1 MAGLEVDSIE
11 RTGPDLSPFRVGHVV
26 ECGPHPNADRL
37 SVCGVD
43 VGEGEA
49 LSIVCGAPN
58 VAAGQK
64 VAVALA
70 GTQLP
75 TGVKLKRTKIRGV
88 PSEGMICA
96 PDELGLADEHSGI
109 LVLDEATSVGEPLD
123 RVVAAGDS
131 VLEVAVLPNRGD
143 CLSMLGM
150 AREVR
155 ALVGGELRPP
165 PCSPPEGK
173 RRADEDVQV
182 AIAAPEACHHYLAR
196 IVRGVRVGASPSW
209 LRERLES
216 AGLRSI
222 NVVVDVTNLAL
233 LEFGQPLHAF
243 DLATLRDA
251 RIEVRCAGDDER
263 FTTLD
268 GVERRLGSRDLVIA
282 DGERAIALA
291 GVMGGANTEVSDAT
305 RDVLLESAHFHPAF
319 VRHTG
324 RRLGLFTDAST
335 RFERGVD
342 AVGVARAADRAARLL
357 AELAGGEVSA
367 GVVEAHGTPVER
379 CAEIQLEPDRVNRLL
394 GTGLETD
401 EIRSCLQR
409 VGVETR
415 SRKSTLVCAIPSH
428 RNDLEIPEDLIEEVA
443 RIHGYEHIPATP
455 LHAPL
460 TAGRRPEAWVLAER
474 VRDALEAEGLVE
486 LLCLPF
492 SDLRDLDRLG
502 LAGDDPR
509 RSGIRVLNP
518 LAEAEA
524 HLRTTLVPSLLRVVR
539 ENLSH
544 QADHLALFEVSRVF
558 LASKAEELPRE
569 PLRLGLALVR
579 AEPRGPWVAQ
589 DVPLFF
595 DAKGIVER
603 LLARLGRHVEF
614 RGGNPEPYLHP
625 GSAGELHGGGVS
637 LGSLGGL
644 HPDVASAFGIEL
656 PCVVAELDLEQIGS
670 LAEQPMRYRE
680 VSQYPSIRRDLAVLV
695 DRGHAAAEVLE
706 AIRRQAGGD
715 LTAVEL
721 FDRYEGEGVPEGF
734 EGTLR

>member
-1 MAGLEVDSIE
+1 
-11 RTGPDLSPFRVGHVV
+11 
-26 ECGPHPNADRL
+26 
-37 SVCGVD
+37 
-43 VGEGEA
+43 
-49 LSIVCGAPN
+49 
-58 VAAGQK
+58 
-64 VAVALA
+64 
-70 GTQLP
+70 
-75 TGVKLKRTKIRGV
+75 
-88 PSEGMICA
+88 
-96 PDELGLADEHSGI
+96 
-109 LVLDEATSVGEPLD
+109 
-123 RVVAAGDS
+123 
-131 VLEVAVLPNRGD
+131 
-143 CLSMLGM
+143 
-150 AREVR
+150 
-155 ALVGGELRPP
+155 
-165 PCSPPEGK
+165 
-173 RRADEDVQV
+173 
-182 AIAAPEACHHYLAR
+182 
-196 IVRGVRVGASPSW
+196 
-209 LRERLES
+209 
-216 AGLRSI
+216 
-222 NVVVDVTNLAL
+222 
-233 LEFGQPLHAF
+233 
-243 DLATLRDA
+243 
-251 RIEVRCAGDDER
+251 
-263 FTTLD
+263 
-268 GVERRLGSRDLVIA
+268 
-282 DGERAIALA
+282 
-291 GVMGGANTEVSDAT
+291 MGGANTEVSDAT

-394 GTGLETD
+394 GTGLETG

-558 LASKAEELPRE
+558 LASKAEELPRG

-579 AEPRGPWVAQ
+579 AEPRGPWAAQ

-625 GSAGELHGGGVS
+625 GSAGELHSGGVS
-637 LGSLGGL
+637 LGSVGGL
-644 HPDVASAFGIEL
+644 HPDVASAFGIGL

-721 FDRYEGEGVPEGF
+721 FDRYEGEGVPEGRVSLAFRLTFQRPDRTLQDVDVSKRVEKVVRMLSKRF